1 MRPLVFSSFKFQTI
15 GDYVAELPLNVLYS
29 FIPNFIKMIS
39 QNVQIYNVKYDKGI
53 LGDLERMASGIIPG
67 LSYAFPKEID
77 PFTGK
82 PRFHRIPI
90 LTQAGGISY
99 NDISEAER
107 AAIAVGVGAGQL
119 TGELTVKG
127 QKYQLDREKVNVYRG
142 EFTNQF
148 MTDLLNDQYVYEGKK
163 YSRMS
168 KEERAKAIKSI
179 LDKSAEYAK
188 IKMWTEMGNKYY
200 ASKDLYITLKNL
212 GINNVYQGSGGYI
225 KK

>member
-1 MRPLVFSSFKFQTI
+1 MTKEQFIFLIETQKPFEFT
-15 GDYVAELPLNVLYS
+15 YNNV
-29 FIPNFIKMIS
+29 
-39 QNVQIYNVKYDKGI
+39 VYNMTYDKN
-53 LGDLERMASGIIPG
+53 E
-67 LSYAFPKEID
+67 
-77 PFTGK
+77 
-82 PRFHRIPI
+82 
-90 LTQAGGISY
+90 
-99 NDISEAER
+99 
-107 AAIAVGVGAGQL
+107 
-119 TGELTVKG
+119 KG
-127 QKYQLDREKVNVYRG
+127 EKVIVFGR
-142 EFTNQF
+142 
-148 MTDLLNDQYVYEGKK
+148 LYEGKK